1 MRKYVFYM
9 LFTTLCCFA
18 CKRHSGLDEN
28 NRGSEAFAFVL
39 RDRIED
45 FISYVDSISPYKNKN
60 EFFYVF
66 FEEENDKMFVFVGTD
81 FFYRKN
87 KIKGYA
93 FVNGRLIVYNGND
106 SDRKQYLVDTT
117 KLIQFVDTIPGFWS
131 DDTDIHMDYEVLRR
145 EFVIYGKDS
154 LTLTNLGY

>member
-1 MRKYVFYM
+1 MSAIQTTFYSADDSKGIWTPD
-9 LFTTLCCFA
+9 TTVKGWCL
-18 CKRHSGLDEN
+18 
-28 NRGSEAFAFVL
+28 NRLTMEP
-39 RDRIED
+39 
-45 FISYVDSISPYKNKN
+45 YTYYKNKN

-106 SDRKQYLVDTT
+106 SDRKQNLVDTT

-145 EFVIYGKDS
+145 EFVIHGKDS

>member
-1 MRKYVFYM
+1 M

-66 FEEENDKMFVFVGTD
+66 FEEENDKM
-81 FFYRKN
+81 
-87 KIKGYA
+87 KGYA

-145 EFVIYGKDS
+145 EFVIHGKDS